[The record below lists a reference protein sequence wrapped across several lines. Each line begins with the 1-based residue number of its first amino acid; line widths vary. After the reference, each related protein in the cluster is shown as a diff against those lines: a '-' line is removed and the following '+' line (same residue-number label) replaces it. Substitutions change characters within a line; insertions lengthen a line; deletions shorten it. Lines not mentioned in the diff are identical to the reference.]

1 MSNEN
6 LSRLI
11 SSSKI
16 CYLPYPYFKIAEI
29 QMHLIFSV
37 YAYYNNVCVCV
48 CVCLIVILLVTHL
61 QKGGSSAVP
70 EVRLHVL
77 LISPH

>member
-48 CVCLIVILLVTHL
+48 CVSHCYSLGDTFAKGRQLCSSRSQTPCFTH
-61 QKGGSSAVP
+61 
-70 EVRLHVL
+70 
-77 LISPH
+77 